1 MSMQDVQS
9 SHSRLA
15 ACILAAGQGSRMG
28 NIPKAAIR
36 IRGRSILEWQISALR
51 SAGVRDVSVVV
62 GPYKEHLSPLV
73 SLCGA
78 ELVVNAS
85 EGADILSSQIAAV
98 SAHHCKRPGHD
109 LMVVL
114 GDLPFLQSQHFL
126 RLRCLWQSRPSDIHG
141 LVPMADGTRGHPLM
155 LSWQAVQDIVRSDA
169 AAKGI
174 RGWLLRNDSSV
185 QFLEMGDPAYVQ
197 DLDTPHDL
205 GLIEGGFE
213 LPVVR

>member
-1 MSMQDVQS
+1 MYMQDAQS
-9 SHSRLA
+9 SHARLA

-51 SAGVRDVSVVV
+51 SAGVRNVSVVV
-62 GPYKEHLSPLV
+62 GSYQEHLSPLV

-85 EGADILSSQIAAV
+85 EGADIFSSQIAAV
-98 SAHHCKRPGHD
+98 TAHHCNHPGYD

-126 RLRCLWQSRPSDIHG
+126 RLRCLWKSRQSDIHA
-141 LVPMADGTRGHPLM
+141 LVPMADGIRGHPLM

-174 RGWLLRNDSSV
+174 RGWLLRNESSV
-185 QFLEMGDPAYVQ
+185 QFLEMGDPAYIQ
-197 DLDTPHDL
+197 DLDTPRDL
-205 GLIEGGFE
+205 RLIAGNFE
-213 LPVVR
+213 LPAIR